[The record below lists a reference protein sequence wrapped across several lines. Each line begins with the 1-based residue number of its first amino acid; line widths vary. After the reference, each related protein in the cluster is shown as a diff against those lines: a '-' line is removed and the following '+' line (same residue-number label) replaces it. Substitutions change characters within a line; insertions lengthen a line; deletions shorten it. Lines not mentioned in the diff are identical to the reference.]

1 MTGAMPEPAAT
12 EVSSRA
18 SDPGPSRSPAAR
30 WLALGLAALTIAVG
44 AGFVGYAVRA
54 DPTAVNGPGGAV
66 PGAGRLPGAGQLPG
80 AGRFPGAAAPNTVP
94 ARSNAP
100 AANGAGSAPTP
111 G

>member
-12 EVSSRA
+12 EVSSSA

-66 PGAGRLPGAGQLPG
+66 PGAGQFPG
-80 AGRFPGAAAPNTVP
+80 AGRFPGAAVPNTVRT
-94 ARSNAP
+94 RSTAP